1 MDISLRSTS
10 NIINIVPLISFRYRY
25 HSPFP
30 PGTAITGLQHRTVV
44 ELIKK
49 CGTSV
54 LLGVGTPQLVEG
66 DEENELRNETEEV
79 SYVNLCHHLG
89 GELWGHWTCDITLV
103 VSYGDI

>member
-1 MDISLRSTS
+1 MWISLSDLPQIS
-10 NIINIVPLISFRYRY
+10 SIINIAPLIPFRYRY

-79 SYVNLCHHLG
+79 SYL
-89 GELWGHWTCDITLV
+89 DM
-103 VSYGDI
+103 